1 MDPFGEAFEEIAR
14 IEDERQAHELGLVI
28 LSQGAPYWVLEG
40 EGDEYFLVVQTKDAR
55 RLLRQI
61 ELYRKESLN
70 WPPESREL
78 SEEGASPVASMVWI
92 LVLLTAYGISLEW
105 PQLFVN
111 GKVSAEAVMEGQ
123 VYRVFTALF
132 LHADIGHLAGNMLFG
147 AVFLHLVARHIGGIW
162 AWIGVLLAGSAG
174 NYLNAAIYYPE
185 PHYSLGASTAVFG
198 AVGLLATIPLGFRLR
213 YARWNLAKAWI
224 IPFVIGLIFLAW
236 FGTGDEQTDTSAHLT
251 GFACGVPI
259 GLAAGFFRTRLAD

>member
-1 MDPFGEAFEEIAR
+1 MDPLGEAFAEIAC

-28 LSQGAPYWVLEG
+28 LSQGAPYWVIEDG
-40 EGDEYFLVVQTKDAR
+40 EGFCLVVEQKDSK

-70 WPPESREL
+70 WPPISHEL
-78 SEEGASPVASMVWI
+78 PEEGVSPAASMVWI

-105 PQLFVN
+105 PQLYAA
-111 GKVSAEAVMEGQ
+111 GRLSAEAVIEGQ
-123 VYRVFTALF
+123 PYRVLTALF

-162 AWIGVLLAGSAG
+162 AWIGVLLAGAAG
-174 NYLNAAIYYPE
+174 NYFNAALYYPE
-185 PHYSLGASTAVFG
+185 PHYSVGASTAVFG
-198 AVGLLATIPLGFRLR
+198 AVGLLASIPLGFRLR
-213 YARWNLAKAWI
+213 FARWNLAKAWI
-224 IPFVIGLIFLAW
+224 VPFVIGLIFLAW

-251 GFACGVPI
+251 GFACGVPL
-259 GLAAGFFRTRLAD
+259 GLAAGYFRTRLPD